1 MIRIMKGFHLVF
13 LKLTLFYSREAINP
27 TFNFIL
33 GKHDLTQT
41 ETGEQTR
48 TAALILRVRS
58 K

>member
-1 MIRIMKGFHLVF
+1 MKGFHLVF